1 MKQFED
7 SQPSFY
13 RQSSPRFPSSS
24 TWNIKNETELN
35 ICLKRKKKKI
45 IYVDVDIGPVKHKQK
60 IAGFLLP
67 KKPDM

>member
-1 MKQFED
+1 MEHK
-7 SQPSFY
+7 
-13 RQSSPRFPSSS
+13 
-24 TWNIKNETELN
+24 
-35 ICLKRKKKKI
+35 KRNRVEYMLEEKKKKI